1 MFIDNKT
8 LKKVIP
14 YFGPILI
21 MLGYVKLNLFYNHF
35 GIKIVDYLEFTEIL
49 TLFLP
54 DIVYFSSILF
64 FVFIFDFLTKDEI
77 EITSQDNIKDEI
89 ISTHSFK
96 KRIKLN
102 YKLNTFLFW
111 FSLLIMIGFLIKLIW
126 FRETLTFLDWF
137 YLMVPTLLIF
147 MIIMLEYRYKYY
159 NTYGEKL
166 NPSYNNYILILF
178 FYTLFSVFYTFT
190 DIDKTEN
197 RSDKTISFLY
207 LDTKIQT
214 DESLIF
220 IGNTK
225 NYLFIHNK
233 KKNKS
238 FVFNRSDIKDL
249 QITLIKRDK
258 KPTIIENQK
267 HGR

>member
-1 MFIDNKT
+1 MVIEKESLKT
-8 LKKVIP
+8 VIP
-14 YFGPILI
+14 YIGTILVI
-21 MLGYVKLNLFYNHF
+21 LGYVKLNLFFNHF

-64 FVFIFDFLTKDEI
+64 FVFLFNFLT
-77 EITSQDNIKDEI
+77 TSKKEMIVQHNIKEEI

-96 KRIKLN
+96 SRIKLI
-102 YKLNTFLFW
+102 YKLNIFLFW
-111 FSLLIMIGFLIKLIW
+111 FSFLIIIGNLIKFIW
-126 FRETLTFLDWF
+126 FRESMTIIDWLYMMF
-137 YLMVPTLLIF
+137 PILLIF
-147 MIIMLEYRYKYY
+147 MIIMFEFRYKYY
-159 NTYGEKL
+159 QTYSEKL
-166 NPSYNNYILILF
+166 NPSYNNYVLILYF
-178 FYTLFSVFYTFT
+178 YISFSIFYTYY

-225 NYLFIHNK
+225 NYLFIHDME
-233 KKNKS
+233 KNKS
-238 FVFNRSDIKDL
+238 LVFNRSDVKGF
-249 QITLIKRDK
+249 QITL
-258 KPTIIENQK
+258 NN
-267 HGR
+267 